1 MLKLT
6 DVAQV
11 CLEEGY
17 PISLDLYI
25 GMMNQGVDVSEFTNK
40 IDGFTVD
47 ELIDQMEL
55 MENE

>member
-1 MLKLT
+1 MKLT

-25 GMMNQGVDVSEFTNK
+25 GMMNQGVDVSEFSNK
-40 IDGFTVD
+40 IDGFSVD
-47 ELIDQMEL
+47 ELIDQLEL
-55 MENE
+55 YGE